1 MRNPFRTEPAVVGPV
16 DQSEA
21 YREGRV
27 DERDRLLDRDRVVTT
42 SVASSAD
49 VDKAYQ
55 RGRQRERLARRG
67 SPLFNLIIL
76 LAVVVA
82 GVFIYLAV
90 RQGSFTGA
98 GAVVD
103 QKLDQTAHTIN
114 APLKSAAENTGDA
127 LKKAGQD
134 LK

>member
-1 MRNPFRTEPAVVGPV
+1 MRNPFRTQPAVVGPV
-16 DQSEA
+16 DQAEA

-27 DERDRLLDRDRVVTT
+27 DERDRLLDRDRVVTAPA
-42 SVASSAD
+42 ASAGD
-49 VDKAYQ
+49 VKEAYQ

-67 SPLFNLIIL
+67 SPLFNLLIL

-90 RQGSFTGA
+90 QKGSFTGA

-103 QKLDQTAHTIN
+103 QKLDQTAHSIN

>member
-67 SPLFNLIIL
+67 SPLFNSIIL

>member
-1 MRNPFRTEPAVVGPV
+1 MRNPFRAGPAEGGPV
-16 DQSEA
+16 DQAKA
-21 YREGRV
+21 YRDGRV
-27 DERDRLLDRDRVVTT
+27 DERDRLLNHERVVTAPAT
-42 SVASSAD
+42 TTGD
-49 VDKAYQ
+49 VREAYQ
-55 RGRQRERLARRG
+55 RGRQRERLTRRG
-67 SPLFNLIIL
+67 SPLLNVLIL

-90 RQGSFTGA
+90 QKGSFTSA

-103 QKLDQTAHTIN
+103 QKLDQTAHSIN

>member
-1 MRNPFRTEPAVVGPV
+1 MRNPFRTGPAVVGPV
-16 DQSEA
+16 DQAEA

-27 DERDRLLDRDRVVTT
+27 DERDRLVDRERVITAPA
-42 SVASSAD
+42 ASTGD
-49 VDKAYQ
+49 VKEAYQ

-90 RQGSFTGA
+90 QKGSFTGA

-103 QKLDQTAHTIN
+103 QKLDQTAHSIN

>member
-1 MRNPFRTEPAVVGPV
+1 MRNPFRTEPAVVGPR
-16 DQSEA
+16 DQTEA
-21 YREGRV
+21 YREGRA
-27 DERDRLLDRDRVVTT
+27 DERDRPADRDRLFNTPAA
-42 SVASSAD
+42 SVAE
-49 VDKAYQ
+49 VKEAYKQ
-55 RGRQRERLARRG
+55 GRQRERTARRG
-67 SPLFNLIIL
+67 SPLFNVIVL
-76 LAVVVA
+76 LAVVLA

-114 APLKSAAENTGDA
+114 APLRNAAENTGDA